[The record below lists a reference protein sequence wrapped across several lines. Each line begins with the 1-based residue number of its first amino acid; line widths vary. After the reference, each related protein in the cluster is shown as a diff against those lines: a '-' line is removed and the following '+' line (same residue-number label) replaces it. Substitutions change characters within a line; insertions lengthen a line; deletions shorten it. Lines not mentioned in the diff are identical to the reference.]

1 MKVLWGVYQ
10 SKQVYESQRTGQ
22 ADDIASVLLP
32 IIPLFIILSCCFLQ
46 KELDKWFST
55 SFMVTVQMTDEIRR
69 EVSKY
74 LRRQRQLEKQSI
86 KEDQERVRREYTQG

>member
-46 KELDKWFST
+46 KELDKWFSI
-55 SFMVTVQMTDEIRR
+55 SFIVTVQVTDEIHH

-74 LRRQRQLEKQSI
+74 LRRQRHLEK
-86 KEDQERVRREYTQG
+86 